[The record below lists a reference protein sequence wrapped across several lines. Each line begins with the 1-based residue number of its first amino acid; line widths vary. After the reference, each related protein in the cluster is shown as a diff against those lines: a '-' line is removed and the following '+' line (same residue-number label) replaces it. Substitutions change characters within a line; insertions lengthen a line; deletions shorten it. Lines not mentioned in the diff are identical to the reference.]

1 MVRLVSCAFAM
12 RAVYVNCWASVL
24 LVLSPLII
32 IMESG
37 SLSVSVHFLG
47 DY

>member
-1 MVRLVSCAFAM
+1 MLRLVSCTFAV
-12 RAVYVNCWASVL
+12 RVVYVNCWASVL

-37 SLSVSVHFLG
+37 SLCVSVHFLG